1 MNKIIFTLL
10 ISLLLIPLS
19 VDAQRRTTSVKG
31 YTRKDGTYVRPHTRS
46 YKSGSNSY
54 SSSSSSYSSSS
65 YESNEGGEIVES
77 KLMAQLIVSDKDKK
91 QDKKKDK
98 KKGKSEEIEIQ
109 EVVNDSTFI
118 PQETFYIDVYV
129 LRYNDVIL
137 DIMADPREAISFY
150 PKYQFHK
157 DKVPSDV
164 VIDLVSNHGWTLK
177 NDILSKTYYGYSRD
191 KDPDY
196 LNRKKEKIQ
205 LN

>member
-46 YKSGSNSY
+46 YKSGSGSY
-54 SSSSSSYSSSS
+54 SSSSSSYSSGSS
-65 YESNEGGEIVES
+65 ESNESNEIVES
-77 KLMAQLIVSDKDKK
+77 NLVAQLIVSEKDNK
-91 QDKKKDK
+91 QNKKKDK
-98 KKGKSEEIEIQ
+98 KKKKDEEIEIQ
-109 EVVNDSTFI
+109 TQDVVNDSI
-118 PQETFYIDVYV
+118 VQETFYIDVYV
-129 LRYNDVIL
+129 LRYNDIIL
-137 DIMADPREAISFY
+137 DIMADPREAISFH

-164 VIDLVSNHGWTLK
+164 VIDLVSNFGWTLK
-177 NDILSKTYYGYSRD
+177 NDILSKTYYSFGSD
-191 KDPDY
+191 KDPNY
-196 LNRKKEKIQ
+196 LSRKKERIQ